1 MHPVQRQAYKAMTPD
16 QKLKITLGLYYLARR
31 IKKAELKRIH
41 PEWSKKMINNKV
53 REIFL
58 YART

>member
-1 MHPVQRQAYKAMTPD
+1 MTPS
-16 QKLKITLGLYYLARR
+16 QKLKITLGLYYFARR
-31 IKKAELKRIH
+31 IKKAELKRLH
-41 PEWSKKMINNKV
+41 PEWSKKLLNKKV